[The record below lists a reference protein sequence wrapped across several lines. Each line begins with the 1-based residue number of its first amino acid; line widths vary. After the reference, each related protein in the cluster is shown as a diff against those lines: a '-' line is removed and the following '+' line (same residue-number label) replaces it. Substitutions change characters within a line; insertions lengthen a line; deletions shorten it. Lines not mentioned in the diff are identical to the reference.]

1 MTFNNKQLLI
11 SITKIKMCRP
21 ETNPRSR
28 NLILNMDWSI
38 EYTTISQNKI
48 EYICTIKLRGEMPIK
63 YGIQGYLQYENM
75 SQHLEKRYNRVS
87 QLVIDHSMK
96 NLLNMISSSKDI
108 AHPIED
114 ITTDASTKT
123 SISIPNDIIW

>member
-1 MTFNNKQLLI
+1 
-11 SITKIKMCRP
+11 
-21 ETNPRSR
+21 
-28 NLILNMDWSI
+28 MDWSI